1 MCFFLSR
8 NQEDTQTTKSPPR
21 RKPELVAWVNL
32 PMAVGEK
39 STSQKFSISNRA
51 VSGLNAMPTGYCIH
65 PLATRIHRAE
75 RLEPMATIHVEKRWN
90 PLDTRFHPK
99 NMTAKKVAS
108 MKKAKMP
115 SAARGAPKMSPTIH
129 E

>member
-1 MCFFLSR
+1 
-8 NQEDTQTTKSPPR
+8 
-21 RKPELVAWVNL
+21 
-32 PMAVGEK
+32 MAVGEK
-39 STSQKFSISNRA
+39 RTCQKFSISNRA
-51 VSGLNAMPTGYCIH
+51 VSGLKAMPTGYCIH

-75 RLEPMATIHVEKRWN
+75 RFDPMATIQVEKRWN
-90 PLDTRFHPK
+90 PLETRFQPK

-115 SAARGAPKMSPTIH
+115 SAASGAPKISPTIQ